1 LLEENVR
8 LRKSKA
14 NEMESTQKEQE
25 KKLENSETVEAVP
38 ASGIRT
44 VIKTVI
50 AIMSGKGGVGKSAV
64 TMLLASALR
73 RKGFEVGI
81 LDADITGPS
90 IPRGLGVD
98 GPIFIG
104 KEGPVPAASPGG
116 IKVMS
121 MNLLL
126 PDEDEAVIWRGP
138 LISGAVKQFYEETE
152 WGDLDYLLL
161 DLPPGTADVPLT
173 VMQSIPLDGIVL
185 VTSPQE
191 LAGMIVGKARK
202 MADALEAQVI
212 GLVENMS
219 HLACP
224 HCGEKI
230 EPFGESSSERASTA
244 MGVPFLGR
252 LPLDPEISKL
262 ADAGRLEEYRSP
274 DVDALLAAL
283 LEHIVSRDEMAVP
296 ADGTAKV
303 ERGNMKIAIVM
314 EGNDVS
320 PHFGHCEKV
329 MLVTIE
335 DGKVNSREVLDAPE
349 HDCGA
354 LPRLFSERQVEYVIA
369 GGLGGGAMANLNRAG
384 VKVLAGVQG
393 SAEDALGQFLAG
405 TIVGGDAVCGGGQG
419 ICGHGEGH

>member
-1 LLEENVR
+1 M
-8 LRKSKA
+8 RKSRATTMNNQEREREK
-14 NEMESTQKEQE
+14 EMQDQTQEE
-25 KKLENSETVEAVP
+25 AIPETGARRN
-38 ASGIRT
+38 IKQ
-44 VIKTVI
+44 VIG
-50 AIMSGKGGVGKSAV
+50 IMSGKGGVGKSAV
-64 TMLLASALR
+64 TMLLASSLR

-98 GPIFIG
+98 GPVFFG
-104 KEGPVPAASPGG
+104 ETGPIPASSPGG
-116 IKVMS
+116 IKIMS

-126 PDEDEAVIWRGP
+126 PGEDEAVIWRGP

-152 WGDLDYLLL
+152 WGELDYLLL

-202 MADALEAQVI
+202 MADALEAPVI

-219 HLACP
+219 HMACP

-230 EPFGESSSERASTA
+230 EPFGESSSERASA
-244 MGVPFLGR
+244 SMGIPLLGR

-274 DVDALLAAL
+274 DVDALLAAS
-283 LEHIVSRDEMAVP
+283 LERIASRNEIAVP
-296 ADGTAKV
+296 DDGTAKV
-303 ERGNMKIAIVM
+303 EGGKMRIAIVM

-335 DGKVNSREVLDAPE
+335 DGEVNSREVLDAPE

-369 GGLGGGAMANLNRAG
+369 GGLGGGALANLNRAG

-393 SAEDALGQFLAG
+393 SAENALGQFLAG
-405 TIVGGDAVCGGGQG
+405 TIVGGEAVCGGGQG
-419 ICGHGEGH
+419 TCGHGDGH

>member
-1 LLEENVR
+1 VR
-8 LRKSKA
+8 LRKTKA
-14 NEMESTQKEQE
+14 TDVKNEYRIQE
-25 KKLENSETVEAVP
+25 KNVETPEIETAQHATPERP
-38 ASGIRT
+38 A
-44 VIKTVI
+44 IKQVI
-50 AIMSGKGGVGKSAV
+50 AVMSGKGGVGKSAV

-73 RKGFEVGI
+73 RKGVEVGV

-90 IPRGLGVD
+90 VPRGLGVD

-104 KEGPVPAASPGG
+104 NEGPVPAASPGG

-126 PDEDEAVIWRGP
+126 PGEDEAVIWRGP

-152 WGDLDYLLL
+152 WGELDYLLL

-202 MADALEAQVI
+202 MAAALEAPVV

-219 HLACP
+219 YAPCP
-224 HCGEKI
+224 HCGGRV
-230 EPFGESSSERASTA
+230 EPFGESNSEQTA
-244 MGVPFLGR
+244 VAMDIPLLAR

-274 DVDALLAAL
+274 DVDALLGAL
-283 LEHIVSRDEMAVP
+283 LERIASIQEVVVP

-303 ERGNMKIAIVM
+303 EGGNMKIAIVM
-314 EGNDVS
+314 EDSNVAS
-320 PHFGHCEKV
+320 HFGHCEKV

-335 DGKVNSREVLDAPE
+335 NQEVTSREVLDAPE

-354 LPRLFSERQVEYVIA
+354 LPRLFAERQVEYVIA
-369 GGLGGGAMANLNRAG
+369 GGLGGGAVANLNRAG
-384 VKVLAGVQG
+384 VKVVAGIQG
-393 SAEDALGQFLAG
+393 TAEDALGRFLAG
-405 TIVGGDAVCGGGQG
+405 TLIGGDAVCGGHGQG
-419 ICGHGEGH
+419 TCGHQD

>member
-1 LLEENVR
+1 MQDQTKEEV
-8 LRKSKA
+8 A
-14 NEMESTQKEQE
+14 
-25 KKLENSETVEAVP
+25 P
-38 ASGIRT
+38 ATGTRDT
-44 VIKTVI
+44 IKRVI

-90 IPRGLGVD
+90 VPRGLGVD

-104 KEGPVPAASPGG
+104 ETGPIPAASVSG

-126 PDEDEAVIWRGP
+126 PGEDEAVIWRGP
-138 LISGAVKQFYEETE
+138 LISGAVKQFFEETE
-152 WGDLDYLLL
+152 WGELDYLLL

-173 VMQSIPLDGIVL
+173 VMQSIPLNGILL

-202 MADALEAQVI
+202 MAAALEAPVL

-219 HLACP
+219 YIPCP
-224 HCGEKI
+224 HCGGRV
-230 EPFGESSSERASTA
+230 EPFGESNSEQTA
-244 MGVPFLGR
+244 AAMDIPLLAR

-274 DVDALLAAL
+274 DAETLIEAL
-283 LEHIVSRDEMAVP
+283 LERIESIKEVAVP
-296 ADGTAKV
+296 DDGTAKV
-303 ERGNMKIAIVM
+303 EGGNMKIAIVM
-314 EGNDVS
+314 EGNDGS

-329 MLVTIE
+329 MLVTLE
-335 DGKVNSREVLDAPE
+335 NGEVSAREVVGAPE

-369 GGLGGGAMANLNRAG
+369 GGLGGGAVANLNRAG
-384 VKVLAGVQG
+384 VKVIAGIQG
-393 SAEDALGQFLAG
+393 PAEDALGQFLAG
-405 TIVGGDAVCGGGQG
+405 TLAGGEAICGGGQG
-419 ICGHGEGH
+419 TCGHGHGE

>member
-1 LLEENVR
+1 MDDQNR
-8 LRKSKA
+8 
-14 NEMESTQKEQE
+14 EQE
-25 KKLENSETVEAVP
+25 RDMQDPTKEEVAPTTEKHPT
-38 ASGIRT
+38 
-44 VIKTVI
+44 IKQVI

-90 IPRGLGVD
+90 VPRGLGVD
-98 GPIFIG
+98 GPILVG
-104 KEGPVPAASPGG
+104 ETGPIPAASASG

-126 PDEDEAVIWRGP
+126 PGEDEAVIWRGP
-138 LISGAVKQFYEETE
+138 LISGAVQQFYEETE
-152 WGDLDYLLL
+152 WGELDYLLL

-173 VMQSIPLDGIVL
+173 VMQSIPLAGIL
-185 VTSPQE
+185 MVTSPQE

-202 MADALEAQVI
+202 MAAALEAPVL

-219 HLACP
+219 YIPCP
-224 HCGEKI
+224 HCGGRV
-230 EPFGESSSERASTA
+230 EPFGESNSEQTA
-244 MGVPFLGR
+244 VGMDIPLLAR
-252 LPLDPEISKL
+252 LALDPEISKL
-262 ADAGRLEEYRSP
+262 ADTGRLEEYRSS
-274 DVDALLAAL
+274 DIETLVGALMKRI
-283 LEHIVSRDEMAVP
+283 ESIKEVAVP

-303 ERGNMKIAIVM
+303 EGGNMKIAIVM

-335 DGKVNSREVLDAPE
+335 NEEVSSREVLDAPE

-354 LPRLFSERQVEYVIA
+354 LPRLFSEQQVEYVIA
-369 GGLGGGAMANLNRAG
+369 GGLGGGAVANLNRAG
-384 VKVLAGVQG
+384 VKVIAGIQG
-393 SAEDALGQFLAG
+393 PAEDALGKFLAG
-405 TIVGGDAVCGGGQG
+405 TLAGGEAICGGGQG
-419 ICGHGEGH
+419 TCGHGHGE